1 MGQTYD
7 KEFVE
12 ILRKYAKEELKKQP
26 DCKVVSS
33 FFHRCDHVYS
43 RDFHYEQYENA
54 EVFFQ
59 KCFARVL
66 ENADRLPEI
75 EEKKVVDLSLI
86 HISEPTRH

>member
-54 EVFFQ
+54 EVFF
-59 KCFARVL
+59 KNVL
-66 ENADRLPEI
+66 HGFWKMQIDFP
-75 EEKKVVDLSLI
+75 K
-86 HISEPTRH
+86 